1 MLVLVLNCG
10 SSSIKFQ
17 LVETSEEAISNDEDV
32 VRARGQVERLG
43 SLSLIKFRFLDGSTV
58 SDAVPLKDHESGI
71 DFILRKLL
79 KNSQKC
85 GISHLEEI
93 QAVGHRVVH
102 GGEKFARSEQITPSV
117 LRKIEECI
125 ELAPL
130 HNPANLK
137 GICAIS
143 AALGPSIPQVAVF
156 DTSFH
161 TTMDETAYLYPI
173 PYQMY
178 RRHKIR
184 RYGFHGTSH
193 RYVAFRYREFM
204 DLPREKVN
212 IISLHLGNGCSA
224 CAIEKGNSVDTSM
237 GFTPLEGLMMGTR
250 SGDIDPSILDF
261 LAHKEGLSFQEIDN
275 ILNKQSGLLGISGLT
290 NDMRELLEEE
300 AENGDRRASLAIS
313 MFAHRVKKYI
323 GAYLATMDTCD
334 ALVFTGGIGENA
346 APVRR
351 RILSGLE
358 HLGFAVD
365 DALNNHS
372 ADNEVQRIPSN
383 PSERSQAD
391 RQADNQETF
400 TPPGLARKPSGA
412 RLISTSSSPRQI
424 LVIPTNEELFIARD
438 TFRCVNDLPR
448 RW

>member
-17 LVETSEEAISNDEDV
+17 LIETSEEAISSDQDNV
-32 VRARGQVERLG
+32 KARGQVERLG
-43 SLSLIKFRFLDGSTV
+43 SLSLFKFRFACGSEV
-58 SDAVPLKDHESGI
+58 SDAVPLKNHESGI

-79 KNSQKC
+79 QYPEKC
-85 GISHLEEI
+85 GISHLGDIE
-93 QAVGHRVVH
+93 AVGHRVVH
-102 GGEKFARSEQITPSV
+102 GGETFARSERITPDV
-117 LRKIEECI
+117 LKKIEECI

-137 GICAIS
+137 GISAIT
-143 AALGPSIPQVAVF
+143 AALGSSIPQVAVF

-161 TTMDETAYLYPI
+161 TTMEESAYLYPI

-204 DLPREKVN
+204 NLPREKVN
-212 IISLHLGNGCSA
+212 IITLHLGNGCSA
-224 CAIEKGNSVDTSM
+224 CAIRQGNSVDTSM

-250 SGDIDPSILDF
+250 TGDIDPSILEF
-261 LAHKEGLSFQEIDN
+261 LAHKEGLSFQELDN

-300 AENGDRRASLAIS
+300 SEKEDRRASLSID
-313 MFAHRVKKYI
+313 MFCIRVKKYI
-323 GAYLATMDTCD
+323 GAYLASMGTCD

-346 APVRR
+346 AVIRE
-351 RILSGLE
+351 RILTGLD
-358 HLGFAVD
+358 HLGFVI
-365 DALNNHS
+365 DAQLNAASPHS
-372 ADNEVQRIPSN
+372 ASPRNM
-383 PSERSQAD
+383 SEESKKAFSGTKKVEKTTQD
-391 RQADNQETF
+391 
-400 TPPGLARKPSGA
+400 TPRPVAPASGA
-412 RLISTSSSPRQI
+412 RLISDPNSLRKI

-438 TFRCVNDLPR
+438 TYRCVNDLPR